1 VVVPGELECTIETA
15 EPDSAPPVWAD
26 RNVDAANADRSTEDG
41 RGRHRAVGRAPV
53 VRPHRRPS
61 GSPATV
67 AAANWRTGRG
77 DFGVGGRTPAAH
89 RTV

>member
-1 VVVPGELECTIETA
+1 
-15 EPDSAPPVWAD
+15 
-26 RNVDAANADRSTEDG
+26 VDGTVRWDG
-41 RGRHRAVGRAPV
+41 PAV